1 MKKCIKQVCTCA
13 LLVFVIRCTMLLPG
27 AEEELRDAVEQEF
40 RSVKAS
46 VREFATAWVPYD
58 GWEVLQEI
66 RNENCRIRFYTLDKL
81 VELKNIFAAER

>member
-1 MKKCIKQVCTCA
+1 
-13 LLVFVIRCTMLLPG
+13 
-27 AEEELRDAVEQEF
+27 
-40 RSVKAS
+40 VKAS
-46 VREFATAWVPYD
+46 VKEFAAAWVPYD